1 MDHAGIAT
9 QMLVE
14 RQLASEGTSRQEVG
28 RDAFLDRVWSWKSE
42 KGGAI
47 VEQLRRIGAS
57 CDWSREQFTLNEH
70 MSAAVVEAF
79 VRLHEMGVIY
89 RGNRMV
95 NWSPV
100 LQTAVSDLEVEY
112 SDQAGYLYH
121 FKYVVEGDEDAFIP
135 VATTRPETILGDS
148 AVCVHPEDPRYRH
161 LVGKKVLVP
170 LQGRPVPVIA
180 DEYVDRE
187 FGTGALKITPA
198 HDFNDFEIAQRH
210 DLPFHVVIG
219 LDGTMAAEVAR
230 LGSPQ
235 YDGLDRED
243 CRRKLWADLE
253 EAGVALKKEDHQQRV
268 PLSQRSGEVI
278 EPMLSDQWF
287 VKTEVMAQKAMDV
300 VESGDTDI
308 QPDRYKKIW
317 RGWLQEKQ
325 PWCISRQ
332 LWWGHRI
339 PVYYPTNQP
348 GSDRYFVGRSM
359 EDALSQAREVFGE
372 DVELRQDPDVLD
384 TWFSSGLWPFA
395 TVGWPDESA
404 PDFKTYYPA
413 TMLETGYD
421 ILFFWVARMVMMG
434 VTLTGKTPFKEIYLH
449 GLVRD
454 EKGKKMSKTTGNVVD
469 PLVSI
474 EELGTDALRY
484 ALLTSSQPG
493 MDTPLSKGVMDN
505 AKSFANKIWNVGRFI
520 IIEYEKNQASL
531 GAELST
537 GMSFTEQEFRAMPWI
552 ERALLSR
559 FYRMVESVTQALLQN
574 RFAPPTKELK
584 EFFQDDFSSWYLEAS
599 KTRLQQQLG
608 GDPSSATGAVS
619 QRVLLHV
626 LEVSLQ
632 LLHPFMPYVT
642 EAVWQRLPRGSFS
655 PTSLMITPWL
665 DLSSGALSD
674 QNAEYCFDRMCS
686 IVSKV
691 RNARAEQEVAPKE
704 KVALTIWCE
713 DQELARALQEEK
725 AVIAWLTKADV
736 DQTEAR
742 PLKERGE
749 GTPDGVV
756 RSVVADGLEF
766 DMLPPEKEVDVEKE
780 LQRLNKQLDFVNGML
795 AKSEKQITPTF
806 LEKAPKAAVD
816 KALAK
821 KEEYGQ
827 QKAALLVQL
836 EDLQSAGKQASRR
849 EALSLALAV
858 FGLAPRPAQAGS
870 LLPGAAQPG
879 APQPFQD
886 PFAPKKADT
895 PEEADKPEEKKA
907 IDPEL
912 KGPAAQL
919 PQGARQEDRIRRG
932 LTKWKEEVAKIKA
945 GGLTDDDWTNLQGFL
960 RRLYSLAEDM
970 KFLSRG
976 FDKQKK
982 DKAEELIEKF
992 KKVVKASDKPAKA
1005 KDTKLFL
1012 SSELEITGYLT
1023 SFQDFLFD
1031 AGDDLVADE
1040 EEELVVSTNIG
1051 RRRR

>member
-1 MDHAGIAT
+1 
-9 QMLVE
+9 
-14 RQLASEGTSRQEVG
+14 
-28 RDAFLDRVWSWKSE
+28 
-42 KGGAI
+42 
-47 VEQLRRIGAS
+47 
-57 CDWSREQFTLNEH
+57 
-70 MSAAVVEAF
+70 
-79 VRLHEMGVIY
+79 
-89 RGNRMV
+89 
-95 NWSPV
+95 
-100 LQTAVSDLEVEY
+100 
-112 SDQAGYLYH
+112 
-121 FKYVVEGDEDAFIP
+121 
-135 VATTRPETILGDS
+135 
-148 AVCVHPEDPRYRH
+148 
-161 LVGKKVLVP
+161 
-170 LQGRPVPVIA
+170 
-180 DEYVDRE
+180 
-187 FGTGALKITPA
+187 
-198 HDFNDFEIAQRH
+198 
-210 DLPFHVVIG
+210 
-219 LDGTMAAEVAR
+219 
-230 LGSPQ
+230 
-235 YDGLDRED
+235 
-243 CRRKLWADLE
+243 
-253 EAGVALKKEDHQQRV
+253 
-268 PLSQRSGEVI
+268 
-278 EPMLSDQWF
+278 
-287 VKTEVMAQKAMDV
+287 
-300 VESGDTDI
+300 
-308 QPDRYKKIW
+308 
-317 RGWLQEKQ
+317 
-325 PWCISRQ
+325 
-332 LWWGHRI
+332 
-339 PVYYPTNQP
+339 
-348 GSDRYFVGRSM
+348 
-359 EDALSQAREVFGE
+359 
-372 DVELRQDPDVLD
+372 
-384 TWFSSGLWPFA
+384 
-395 TVGWPDESA
+395 
-404 PDFKTYYPA
+404 
-413 TMLETGYD
+413 
-421 ILFFWVARMVMMG
+421 
-434 VTLTGKTPFKEIYLH
+434 
-449 GLVRD
+449 
-454 EKGKKMSKTTGNVVD
+454 
-469 PLVSI
+469 
-474 EELGTDALRY
+474 
-484 ALLTSSQPG
+484 
-493 MDTPLSKGVMDN
+493 
-505 AKSFANKIWNVGRFI
+505 
-520 IIEYEKNQASL
+520 
-531 GAELST
+531 
-537 GMSFTEQEFRAMPWI
+537 
-552 ERALLSR
+552 
-559 FYRMVESVTQALLQN
+559 
-574 RFAPPTKELK
+574 
-584 EFFQDDFSSWYLEAS
+584 
-599 KTRLQQQLG
+599 
-608 GDPSSATGAVS
+608 
-619 QRVLLHV
+619 
-626 LEVSLQ
+626 
-632 LLHPFMPYVT
+632 
-642 EAVWQRLPRGSFS
+642 
-655 PTSLMITPWL
+655 
-665 DLSSGALSD
+665 
-674 QNAEYCFDRMCS
+674 MCS

-945 GGLTDDDWTNLQGFL
+945 GDLTDDDWTNLQGFL

-1012 SSELEITGYLT
+1012 SSEPEITGYLS